1 MKKLIGTAVLVI
13 AALALLAG
21 NSLADQG
28 DPQQTQLKDRTCTQ
42 TCDPAQD
49 CDGHQ
54 IQYRPRTRQD
64 WPDEGEWFPQD
75 EAELELLFWLWGLE

>member
-1 MKKLIGTAVLVI
+1 MKKLMGTAVLAM

-21 NSLADQG
+21 NALADQG
-28 DPQQTQLKDRTCTQ
+28 DPQQTQLQDRACTQ

-49 CDGHQ
+49 CDGFQ

-64 WPDEGEWFPQD
+64 WPDEGVWLPED
-75 EAELELLFWLWGLE
+75 EAELELLLWLLGIE